1 MENWRF
7 IEANSDY
14 MVSDHGRILSFKG
27 KSKLIISS
35 SITAKGYEYVAIRQK
50 GIYVGYS
57 VHRLVATAFI
67 PNPKRLPQVNHLDG
81 NKLNNHVAN
90 LEWCD
95 AYDNVMHAIRT
106 GLRPSS
112 PALSPVP
119 CATTDEAGNIL
130 QAYPSMNALVKG
142 EQMNP
147 KQRNWLVL
155 HLLHP
160 ERLKQSAMKK
170 KPRAE
175 RSGSEECF
183 LIAPEIPVLTVKA
196 DSIGEFEAGNLL
208 GTGRSSNSV
217 GESEA
222 GNLLGTGRSSNSVGK
237 SEAGNLL
244 GTGRSSNSVGESE
257 AGNLLG
263 TGRSSNSV
271 GESEAGN
278 LLGTG
283 RSSNS
288 IGKSEAGNV
297 CVQSV
302 SSPCFIAS
310 SSYFSLCSCTPF
322 NDATLLP
329 PPVSRRIR
337 HFWFQHL
344 YIAQRKRTKKG
355 VSAMKD
361 TIIIHCSATRA
372 GQDIT
377 AADIDCWHRARG
389 FWSIGYHYVIR
400 LDGTIE
406 PGRDV
411 TLDGAHCMG
420 WNQRS
425 IGICYV
431 GGLDKEGRPAD
442 TRTDAQRTA
451 LIRLVKSLQLAF
463 PNVKQVIGHR
473 DTSPDLNGDGIIS
486 PNEYMKACPCFD
498 VKKEF

>member
-1 MENWRF
+1 
-7 IEANSDY
+7 

-222 GNLLGTGRSSNSVGK
+222 GNLLGTGRSSNS
-237 SEAGNLL
+237 
-244 GTGRSSNSVGESE
+244 
-257 AGNLLG
+257 
-263 TGRSSNSV
+263 
-271 GESEAGN
+271 
-278 LLGTG
+278 
-283 RSSNS
+283 

-302 SSPCFIAS
+302 SSPLVS
-310 SSYFSLCSCTPF
+310 SPLPLISLFVPTHHSVTQHYYRRLSPEESAIFGF
-322 NDATLLP
+322 NTYILP
-329 PPVSRRIR
+329 RERG
-337 HFWFQHL
+337 
-344 YIAQRKRTKKG
+344 QRKE
-355 VSAMKD
+355 
-361 TIIIHCSATRA
+361 
-372 GQDIT
+372 
-377 AADIDCWHRARG
+377 
-389 FWSIGYHYVIR
+389 F
-400 LDGTIE
+400 
-406 PGRDV
+406 
-411 TLDGAHCMG
+411 
-420 WNQRS
+420 
-425 IGICYV
+425 
-431 GGLDKEGRPAD
+431 
-442 TRTDAQRTA
+442 
-451 LIRLVKSLQLAF
+451 LQ
-463 PNVKQVIGHR
+463 
-473 DTSPDLNGDGIIS
+473 
-486 PNEYMKACPCFD
+486 
-498 VKKEF
+498 

>member
-1 MENWRF
+1 MENWIF

-208 GTGRSSNSV
+208 GTGKSSNSI
-217 GESEA
+217 
-222 GNLLGTGRSSNSVGK
+222 GK

-257 AGNLLG
+257 AGN
-263 TGRSSNSV
+263 
-271 GESEAGN
+271 
-278 LLGTG
+278 
-283 RSSNS
+283 
-288 IGKSEAGNV
+288 V

-302 SSPCFIAS
+302 SSPLVS
-310 SSYFSLCSCTPF
+310 SPLPLISLFVPVHHSVTQHYYRRLSPEESAIFGF
-322 NDATLLP
+322 NTYILP
-329 PPVSRRIR
+329 RERE
-337 HFWFQHL
+337 
-344 YIAQRKRTKKG
+344 QRKE
-355 VSAMKD
+355 
-361 TIIIHCSATRA
+361 
-372 GQDIT
+372 
-377 AADIDCWHRARG
+377 
-389 FWSIGYHYVIR
+389 F
-400 LDGTIE
+400 
-406 PGRDV
+406 
-411 TLDGAHCMG
+411 
-420 WNQRS
+420 
-425 IGICYV
+425 
-431 GGLDKEGRPAD
+431 
-442 TRTDAQRTA
+442 
-451 LIRLVKSLQLAF
+451 LQ
-463 PNVKQVIGHR
+463 
-473 DTSPDLNGDGIIS
+473 
-486 PNEYMKACPCFD
+486 
-498 VKKEF
+498 

>member
-1 MENWRF
+1 
-7 IEANSDY
+7 

-183 LIAPEIPVLTVKA
+183 LIAPEIPVLPGKA

-208 GTGRSSNSV
+208 GTGKSSNSI
-217 GESEA
+217 
-222 GNLLGTGRSSNSVGK
+222 GK

-257 AGNLLG
+257 AGN
-263 TGRSSNSV
+263 
-271 GESEAGN
+271 
-278 LLGTG
+278 
-283 RSSNS
+283 
-288 IGKSEAGNV
+288 V

-302 SSPCFIAS
+302 SSPLVS
-310 SSYFSLCSCTPF
+310 SPLPLISLFVPVHHSVTQHYYRRLSPEESAIFGF
-322 NDATLLP
+322 NTYILP
-329 PPVSRRIR
+329 RERE
-337 HFWFQHL
+337 
-344 YIAQRKRTKKG
+344 QRKE
-355 VSAMKD
+355 
-361 TIIIHCSATRA
+361 
-372 GQDIT
+372 
-377 AADIDCWHRARG
+377 
-389 FWSIGYHYVIR
+389 F
-400 LDGTIE
+400 
-406 PGRDV
+406 
-411 TLDGAHCMG
+411 
-420 WNQRS
+420 
-425 IGICYV
+425 
-431 GGLDKEGRPAD
+431 
-442 TRTDAQRTA
+442 
-451 LIRLVKSLQLAF
+451 LQ
-463 PNVKQVIGHR
+463 
-473 DTSPDLNGDGIIS
+473 
-486 PNEYMKACPCFD
+486 
-498 VKKEF
+498 

>member
-1 MENWRF
+1 
-7 IEANSDY
+7 

-170 KPRAE
+170 KSRAE

-196 DSIGEFEAGNLL
+196 DSIGEFEAGN
-208 GTGRSSNSV
+208 
-217 GESEA
+217 
-222 GNLLGTGRSSNSVGK
+222 
-237 SEAGNLL
+237 
-244 GTGRSSNSVGESE
+244 
-257 AGNLLG
+257 
-263 TGRSSNSV
+263 
-271 GESEAGN
+271 
-278 LLGTG
+278 
-283 RSSNS
+283 
-288 IGKSEAGNV
+288 V

-302 SSPCFIAS
+302 SSPLVS
-310 SSYFSLCSCTPF
+310 SPLPLISLFVPVHHSVTQHYYRRLSPEESAIFGF
-322 NDATLLP
+322 NTYILP
-329 PPVSRRIR
+329 RERG
-337 HFWFQHL
+337 
-344 YIAQRKRTKKG
+344 QRKE
-355 VSAMKD
+355 
-361 TIIIHCSATRA
+361 
-372 GQDIT
+372 
-377 AADIDCWHRARG
+377 
-389 FWSIGYHYVIR
+389 F
-400 LDGTIE
+400 
-406 PGRDV
+406 
-411 TLDGAHCMG
+411 
-420 WNQRS
+420 
-425 IGICYV
+425 
-431 GGLDKEGRPAD
+431 
-442 TRTDAQRTA
+442 
-451 LIRLVKSLQLAF
+451 LQ
-463 PNVKQVIGHR
+463 
-473 DTSPDLNGDGIIS
+473 
-486 PNEYMKACPCFD
+486 
-498 VKKEF
+498 

>member
-67 PNPKRLPQVNHLDG
+67 HNPKRLPQVNHLDG

-208 GTGRSSNSV
+208 GTGKSSNSI
-217 GESEA
+217 
-222 GNLLGTGRSSNSVGK
+222 GK

-257 AGNLLG
+257 AGN
-263 TGRSSNSV
+263 
-271 GESEAGN
+271 
-278 LLGTG
+278 
-283 RSSNS
+283 
-288 IGKSEAGNV
+288 V

-302 SSPCFIAS
+302 SSPLVS
-310 SSYFSLCSCTPF
+310 SPLPLISLFVPAHHSMTQHYYRRLSPEESAIFGF
-322 NDATLLP
+322 NTYILP
-329 PPVSRRIR
+329 RERE
-337 HFWFQHL
+337 
-344 YIAQRKRTKKG
+344 QRKE
-355 VSAMKD
+355 
-361 TIIIHCSATRA
+361 
-372 GQDIT
+372 
-377 AADIDCWHRARG
+377 
-389 FWSIGYHYVIR
+389 F
-400 LDGTIE
+400 
-406 PGRDV
+406 
-411 TLDGAHCMG
+411 
-420 WNQRS
+420 
-425 IGICYV
+425 
-431 GGLDKEGRPAD
+431 
-442 TRTDAQRTA
+442 
-451 LIRLVKSLQLAF
+451 LQ
-463 PNVKQVIGHR
+463 
-473 DTSPDLNGDGIIS
+473 
-486 PNEYMKACPCFD
+486 
-498 VKKEF
+498 

>member
-222 GNLLGTGRSSNSVGK
+222 S
-237 SEAGNLL
+237 NLL

-257 AGNLLG
+257 AGN
-263 TGRSSNSV
+263 
-271 GESEAGN
+271 
-278 LLGTG
+278 
-283 RSSNS
+283 
-288 IGKSEAGNV
+288 V

-302 SSPCFIAS
+302 SSPLVS
-310 SSYFSLCSCTPF
+310 SPLPLISLFVPVHHSVTQHYYRRLSPEESAIFGF
-322 NDATLLP
+322 NTYILP
-329 PPVSRRIR
+329 RERE
-337 HFWFQHL
+337 
-344 YIAQRKRTKKG
+344 QRKE
-355 VSAMKD
+355 
-361 TIIIHCSATRA
+361 
-372 GQDIT
+372 
-377 AADIDCWHRARG
+377 
-389 FWSIGYHYVIR
+389 F
-400 LDGTIE
+400 
-406 PGRDV
+406 
-411 TLDGAHCMG
+411 
-420 WNQRS
+420 
-425 IGICYV
+425 
-431 GGLDKEGRPAD
+431 
-442 TRTDAQRTA
+442 
-451 LIRLVKSLQLAF
+451 LQ
-463 PNVKQVIGHR
+463 
-473 DTSPDLNGDGIIS
+473 
-486 PNEYMKACPCFD
+486 
-498 VKKEF
+498 

>member
-208 GTGRSSNSV
+208 GTGKSSNSI
-217 GESEA
+217 
-222 GNLLGTGRSSNSVGK
+222 GK
-237 SEAGNLL
+237 SEAGNLF

-257 AGNLLG
+257 AGN
-263 TGRSSNSV
+263 
-271 GESEAGN
+271 
-278 LLGTG
+278 
-283 RSSNS
+283 
-288 IGKSEAGNV
+288 V

-302 SSPCFIAS
+302 SSPLVS
-310 SSYFSLCSCTPF
+310 SPLPLISLFVPAHHSMTQHYYRRLSPEESAIFGF
-322 NDATLLP
+322 NTYILP
-329 PPVSRRIR
+329 RERE
-337 HFWFQHL
+337 
-344 YIAQRKRTKKG
+344 QRKE
-355 VSAMKD
+355 
-361 TIIIHCSATRA
+361 
-372 GQDIT
+372 
-377 AADIDCWHRARG
+377 
-389 FWSIGYHYVIR
+389 F
-400 LDGTIE
+400 
-406 PGRDV
+406 
-411 TLDGAHCMG
+411 
-420 WNQRS
+420 
-425 IGICYV
+425 
-431 GGLDKEGRPAD
+431 
-442 TRTDAQRTA
+442 
-451 LIRLVKSLQLAF
+451 LQ
-463 PNVKQVIGHR
+463 
-473 DTSPDLNGDGIIS
+473 
-486 PNEYMKACPCFD
+486 
-498 VKKEF
+498 

>member
-90 LEWCD
+90 LEWYD

-208 GTGRSSNSV
+208 GTGKSSNSI
-217 GESEA
+217 
-222 GNLLGTGRSSNSVGK
+222 GK

-257 AGNLLG
+257 AGN
-263 TGRSSNSV
+263 
-271 GESEAGN
+271 
-278 LLGTG
+278 
-283 RSSNS
+283 
-288 IGKSEAGNV
+288 V

-302 SSPCFIAS
+302 SSPLVS
-310 SSYFSLCSCTPF
+310 SPLPLISLFVPVHHSVTQHYYRRLSPEESAIFGF
-322 NDATLLP
+322 NTYILP
-329 PPVSRRIR
+329 RERG
-337 HFWFQHL
+337 
-344 YIAQRKRTKKG
+344 QRKE
-355 VSAMKD
+355 
-361 TIIIHCSATRA
+361 
-372 GQDIT
+372 
-377 AADIDCWHRARG
+377 
-389 FWSIGYHYVIR
+389 F
-400 LDGTIE
+400 
-406 PGRDV
+406 
-411 TLDGAHCMG
+411 
-420 WNQRS
+420 
-425 IGICYV
+425 
-431 GGLDKEGRPAD
+431 
-442 TRTDAQRTA
+442 
-451 LIRLVKSLQLAF
+451 LQ
-463 PNVKQVIGHR
+463 
-473 DTSPDLNGDGIIS
+473 
-486 PNEYMKACPCFD
+486 
-498 VKKEF
+498 

>member
-7 IEANSDY
+7 IGANSDY

-57 VHRLVATAFI
+57 VPRLVANAFI
-67 PNPKRLPQVNHLDG
+67 RNPRRLPQVNHLDG

-208 GTGRSSNSV
+208 GTGKSSNSI
-217 GESEA
+217 
-222 GNLLGTGRSSNSVGK
+222 GK

-257 AGNLLG
+257 AGN
-263 TGRSSNSV
+263 
-271 GESEAGN
+271 
-278 LLGTG
+278 
-283 RSSNS
+283 
-288 IGKSEAGNV
+288 V

-302 SSPCFIAS
+302 SSPLVS
-310 SSYFSLCSCTPF
+310 SPLPLISLFVPVHHSVTQHYYRRLSPEESAIFGF
-322 NDATLLP
+322 NTYILP
-329 PPVSRRIR
+329 RERE
-337 HFWFQHL
+337 
-344 YIAQRKRTKKG
+344 QRKE
-355 VSAMKD
+355 
-361 TIIIHCSATRA
+361 
-372 GQDIT
+372 
-377 AADIDCWHRARG
+377 
-389 FWSIGYHYVIR
+389 F
-400 LDGTIE
+400 
-406 PGRDV
+406 
-411 TLDGAHCMG
+411 
-420 WNQRS
+420 
-425 IGICYV
+425 
-431 GGLDKEGRPAD
+431 
-442 TRTDAQRTA
+442 
-451 LIRLVKSLQLAF
+451 LQ
-463 PNVKQVIGHR
+463 
-473 DTSPDLNGDGIIS
+473 
-486 PNEYMKACPCFD
+486 
-498 VKKEF
+498 

>member
-57 VHRLVATAFI
+57 VHRLV
-67 PNPKRLPQVNHLDG
+67 VNHLDG

-208 GTGRSSNSV
+208 GTGKSSNSI
-217 GESEA
+217 
-222 GNLLGTGRSSNSVGK
+222 GK

-257 AGNLLG
+257 AGN
-263 TGRSSNSV
+263 
-271 GESEAGN
+271 
-278 LLGTG
+278 
-283 RSSNS
+283 
-288 IGKSEAGNV
+288 V

-302 SSPCFIAS
+302 SSPLVS
-310 SSYFSLCSCTPF
+310 SPLPLISLFVPVHHSVTQHYYRRLSPEESAIFGF
-322 NDATLLP
+322 NTYILP
-329 PPVSRRIR
+329 RERG
-337 HFWFQHL
+337 
-344 YIAQRKRTKKG
+344 QRKE
-355 VSAMKD
+355 
-361 TIIIHCSATRA
+361 
-372 GQDIT
+372 
-377 AADIDCWHRARG
+377 
-389 FWSIGYHYVIR
+389 F
-400 LDGTIE
+400 
-406 PGRDV
+406 
-411 TLDGAHCMG
+411 
-420 WNQRS
+420 
-425 IGICYV
+425 
-431 GGLDKEGRPAD
+431 
-442 TRTDAQRTA
+442 
-451 LIRLVKSLQLAF
+451 LQ
-463 PNVKQVIGHR
+463 
-473 DTSPDLNGDGIIS
+473 
-486 PNEYMKACPCFD
+486 
-498 VKKEF
+498 

>member
-208 GTGRSSNSV
+208 GTG
-217 GESEA
+217 
-222 GNLLGTGRSSNSVGK
+222 K
-237 SEAGNLL
+237 
-244 GTGRSSNSVGESE
+244 SSNSVGESE

-278 LLGTG
+278 
-283 RSSNS
+283 
-288 IGKSEAGNV
+288 V

-302 SSPCFIAS
+302 SSPLVS
-310 SSYFSLCSCTPF
+310 SPLPLISLFVPAHHSVTQHYYRRLSPEESAIFGF
-322 NDATLLP
+322 NTYILP
-329 PPVSRRIR
+329 RERG
-337 HFWFQHL
+337 
-344 YIAQRKRTKKG
+344 QRKE
-355 VSAMKD
+355 
-361 TIIIHCSATRA
+361 
-372 GQDIT
+372 
-377 AADIDCWHRARG
+377 
-389 FWSIGYHYVIR
+389 F
-400 LDGTIE
+400 
-406 PGRDV
+406 
-411 TLDGAHCMG
+411 
-420 WNQRS
+420 
-425 IGICYV
+425 
-431 GGLDKEGRPAD
+431 
-442 TRTDAQRTA
+442 
-451 LIRLVKSLQLAF
+451 LQ
-463 PNVKQVIGHR
+463 
-473 DTSPDLNGDGIIS
+473 
-486 PNEYMKACPCFD
+486 
-498 VKKEF
+498 

>member
-50 GIYVGYS
+50 GIYVGHS

-160 ERLKQSAMKK
+160 ERLNQSSMKK
-170 KPRAE
+170 KPIAE

-196 DSIGEFEAGNLL
+196 DSIG
-208 GTGRSSNSV
+208 
-217 GESEA
+217 
-222 GNLLGTGRSSNSVGK
+222 K
-237 SEAGNLL
+237 SEAGNLF

-278 LLGTG
+278 
-283 RSSNS
+283 
-288 IGKSEAGNV
+288 V

-302 SSPCFIAS
+302 SSPLVS
-310 SSYFSLCSCTPF
+310 SPLPLISLFVPVHHSVTQHYYRRLSPEESAIFGF
-322 NDATLLP
+322 NTYILP
-329 PPVSRRIR
+329 RERE
-337 HFWFQHL
+337 
-344 YIAQRKRTKKG
+344 QRKE
-355 VSAMKD
+355 
-361 TIIIHCSATRA
+361 
-372 GQDIT
+372 
-377 AADIDCWHRARG
+377 
-389 FWSIGYHYVIR
+389 F
-400 LDGTIE
+400 
-406 PGRDV
+406 
-411 TLDGAHCMG
+411 
-420 WNQRS
+420 
-425 IGICYV
+425 
-431 GGLDKEGRPAD
+431 
-442 TRTDAQRTA
+442 
-451 LIRLVKSLQLAF
+451 LQ
-463 PNVKQVIGHR
+463 
-473 DTSPDLNGDGIIS
+473 
-486 PNEYMKACPCFD
+486 
-498 VKKEF
+498 

>member
-35 SITAKGYEYVAIRQK
+35 ITAKGYEYVAIRQK

-57 VHRLVATAFI
+57 IHRLVATAFI

-208 GTGRSSNSV
+208 GTGRSSNSI
-217 GESEA
+217 GEFEA
-222 GNLLGTGRSSNSVGK
+222 GNLLGTGRSSNSIGK
-237 SEAGNLL
+237 SEADNLL
-244 GTGRSSNSVGESE
+244 GTGRSSNSIGESE

-302 SSPCFIAS
+302 SSPLVS
-310 SSYFSLCSCTPF
+310 SPLPLISLFVPAHHSVTQHYYRRLSPEESAIFGF
-322 NDATLLP
+322 NTYILP
-329 PPVSRRIR
+329 RERG
-337 HFWFQHL
+337 
-344 YIAQRKRTKKG
+344 QRKE
-355 VSAMKD
+355 
-361 TIIIHCSATRA
+361 
-372 GQDIT
+372 
-377 AADIDCWHRARG
+377 
-389 FWSIGYHYVIR
+389 F
-400 LDGTIE
+400 
-406 PGRDV
+406 
-411 TLDGAHCMG
+411 
-420 WNQRS
+420 
-425 IGICYV
+425 
-431 GGLDKEGRPAD
+431 
-442 TRTDAQRTA
+442 
-451 LIRLVKSLQLAF
+451 LQ
-463 PNVKQVIGHR
+463 
-473 DTSPDLNGDGIIS
+473 
-486 PNEYMKACPCFD
+486 
-498 VKKEF
+498 

>member
-208 GTGRSSNSV
+208 GTGRSSNS
-217 GESEA
+217 
-222 GNLLGTGRSSNSVGK
+222 
-237 SEAGNLL
+237 
-244 GTGRSSNSVGESE
+244 
-257 AGNLLG
+257 
-263 TGRSSNSV
+263 
-271 GESEAGN
+271 
-278 LLGTG
+278 
-283 RSSNS
+283 

-302 SSPCFIAS
+302 SSPLVS
-310 SSYFSLCSCTPF
+310 SPLPLISLFVPADHSMTQHYYRRLSPEESAIFGF
-322 NDATLLP
+322 NTYILP
-329 PPVSRRIR
+329 RERE
-337 HFWFQHL
+337 
-344 YIAQRKRTKKG
+344 QRKE
-355 VSAMKD
+355 
-361 TIIIHCSATRA
+361 
-372 GQDIT
+372 
-377 AADIDCWHRARG
+377 
-389 FWSIGYHYVIR
+389 F
-400 LDGTIE
+400 
-406 PGRDV
+406 
-411 TLDGAHCMG
+411 
-420 WNQRS
+420 
-425 IGICYV
+425 
-431 GGLDKEGRPAD
+431 
-442 TRTDAQRTA
+442 
-451 LIRLVKSLQLAF
+451 LQ
-463 PNVKQVIGHR
+463 
-473 DTSPDLNGDGIIS
+473 
-486 PNEYMKACPCFD
+486 
-498 VKKEF
+498 

>member
-1 MENWRF
+1 MKNWRF
-7 IEANSDY
+7 IGANSDY

-208 GTGRSSNSV
+208 GTGKSSNSI
-217 GESEA
+217 
-222 GNLLGTGRSSNSVGK
+222 GK

-257 AGNLLG
+257 AGN
-263 TGRSSNSV
+263 
-271 GESEAGN
+271 
-278 LLGTG
+278 
-283 RSSNS
+283 
-288 IGKSEAGNV
+288 V

-302 SSPCFIAS
+302 SSPLVS
-310 SSYFSLCSCTPF
+310 SPLPLISLFVPVHHSVTQHYYRRLSPEESAIFGF
-322 NDATLLP
+322 NTYILP
-329 PPVSRRIR
+329 RERE
-337 HFWFQHL
+337 
-344 YIAQRKRTKKG
+344 QRKE
-355 VSAMKD
+355 
-361 TIIIHCSATRA
+361 
-372 GQDIT
+372 
-377 AADIDCWHRARG
+377 
-389 FWSIGYHYVIR
+389 F
-400 LDGTIE
+400 
-406 PGRDV
+406 
-411 TLDGAHCMG
+411 
-420 WNQRS
+420 
-425 IGICYV
+425 
-431 GGLDKEGRPAD
+431 
-442 TRTDAQRTA
+442 
-451 LIRLVKSLQLAF
+451 LQ
-463 PNVKQVIGHR
+463 
-473 DTSPDLNGDGIIS
+473 
-486 PNEYMKACPCFD
+486 
-498 VKKEF
+498 

>member
-183 LIAPEIPVLTVKA
+183 LIAPAIPVLTVKA

-208 GTGRSSNSV
+208 GTGKSSNSI
-217 GESEA
+217 
-222 GNLLGTGRSSNSVGK
+222 GK
-237 SEAGNLL
+237 
-244 GTGRSSNSVGESE
+244 SE

-302 SSPCFIAS
+302 SSPLVS
-310 SSYFSLCSCTPF
+310 SPLPLISLFVPVHHSVTQHYYRRLSPEESAIFGF
-322 NDATLLP
+322 NTYILP
-329 PPVSRRIR
+329 RERG
-337 HFWFQHL
+337 
-344 YIAQRKRTKKG
+344 QRKE
-355 VSAMKD
+355 
-361 TIIIHCSATRA
+361 
-372 GQDIT
+372 
-377 AADIDCWHRARG
+377 
-389 FWSIGYHYVIR
+389 F
-400 LDGTIE
+400 
-406 PGRDV
+406 
-411 TLDGAHCMG
+411 
-420 WNQRS
+420 
-425 IGICYV
+425 
-431 GGLDKEGRPAD
+431 
-442 TRTDAQRTA
+442 
-451 LIRLVKSLQLAF
+451 LQ
-463 PNVKQVIGHR
+463 
-473 DTSPDLNGDGIIS
+473 
-486 PNEYMKACPCFD
+486 
-498 VKKEF
+498 

>member
-7 IEANSDY
+7 IGANSDY

-208 GTGRSSNSV
+208 GTGKSSNSI
-217 GESEA
+217 
-222 GNLLGTGRSSNSVGK
+222 GK

-244 GTGRSSNSVGESE
+244 GTGRSSNSVG
-257 AGNLLG
+257 G
-263 TGRSSNSV
+263 
-271 GESEAGN
+271 
-278 LLGTG
+278 
-283 RSSNS
+283 
-288 IGKSEAGNV
+288 SEAGNV

-302 SSPCFIAS
+302 SSPLVS
-310 SSYFSLCSCTPF
+310 SPLPLISLFVPVHHSVTQHYYRRLSPEESAIFGF
-322 NDATLLP
+322 NTYILP
-329 PPVSRRIR
+329 RERE
-337 HFWFQHL
+337 
-344 YIAQRKRTKKG
+344 QRKE
-355 VSAMKD
+355 
-361 TIIIHCSATRA
+361 
-372 GQDIT
+372 
-377 AADIDCWHRARG
+377 
-389 FWSIGYHYVIR
+389 F
-400 LDGTIE
+400 
-406 PGRDV
+406 
-411 TLDGAHCMG
+411 
-420 WNQRS
+420 
-425 IGICYV
+425 
-431 GGLDKEGRPAD
+431 
-442 TRTDAQRTA
+442 
-451 LIRLVKSLQLAF
+451 LQ
-463 PNVKQVIGHR
+463 
-473 DTSPDLNGDGIIS
+473 
-486 PNEYMKACPCFD
+486 
-498 VKKEF
+498 

>member
-7 IEANSDY
+7 IKENNDY
-14 MVSDHGRILSFKG
+14 MVSDHGRIMSLK
-27 KSKLIISS
+27 KPQKKILSS
-35 SITAKGYEYVAIRQK
+35 SLLHNGYEAIYIYQK
-50 GIYVGYS
+50 GIHAARY
-57 VHRLVATAFI
+57 VHRLVAETFI
-67 PNPKRLPQVNHLDG
+67 PNPKKLPQVNHLDG

-222 GNLLGTGRSSNSVGK
+222 GNLLGTGRSSNSVG
-237 SEAGNLL
+237 
-244 GTGRSSNSVGESE
+244 
-257 AGNLLG
+257 
-263 TGRSSNSV
+263 
-271 GESEAGN
+271 ESEAGN

-302 SSPCFIAS
+302 SSPLVS
-310 SSYFSLCSCTPF
+310 SPLPLISLFVPAHHSMTQHYYRRLSPEESAIFGF
-322 NDATLLP
+322 NTYILP
-329 PPVSRRIR
+329 RERE
-337 HFWFQHL
+337 
-344 YIAQRKRTKKG
+344 QRKE
-355 VSAMKD
+355 
-361 TIIIHCSATRA
+361 
-372 GQDIT
+372 
-377 AADIDCWHRARG
+377 
-389 FWSIGYHYVIR
+389 F
-400 LDGTIE
+400 
-406 PGRDV
+406 
-411 TLDGAHCMG
+411 
-420 WNQRS
+420 
-425 IGICYV
+425 
-431 GGLDKEGRPAD
+431 
-442 TRTDAQRTA
+442 
-451 LIRLVKSLQLAF
+451 LQ
-463 PNVKQVIGHR
+463 
-473 DTSPDLNGDGIIS
+473 
-486 PNEYMKACPCFD
+486 
-498 VKKEF
+498 

>member
-208 GTGRSSNSV
+208 GTGKSSNSI
-217 GESEA
+217 
-222 GNLLGTGRSSNSVGK
+222 GK

-244 GTGRSSNSVGESE
+244 GTGRSSNSVRE
-257 AGNLLG
+257 
-263 TGRSSNSV
+263 
-271 GESEAGN
+271 
-278 LLGTG
+278 
-283 RSSNS
+283 
-288 IGKSEAGNV
+288 SEAGNV

-302 SSPCFIAS
+302 SSPLVS
-310 SSYFSLCSCTPF
+310 SPLPLISLFVPVHHSVTQHYYRRLSPEESAIFGF
-322 NDATLLP
+322 NTYILP
-329 PPVSRRIR
+329 RERE
-337 HFWFQHL
+337 
-344 YIAQRKRTKKG
+344 QRKE
-355 VSAMKD
+355 
-361 TIIIHCSATRA
+361 
-372 GQDIT
+372 
-377 AADIDCWHRARG
+377 
-389 FWSIGYHYVIR
+389 F
-400 LDGTIE
+400 
-406 PGRDV
+406 
-411 TLDGAHCMG
+411 
-420 WNQRS
+420 
-425 IGICYV
+425 
-431 GGLDKEGRPAD
+431 
-442 TRTDAQRTA
+442 
-451 LIRLVKSLQLAF
+451 LQ
-463 PNVKQVIGHR
+463 
-473 DTSPDLNGDGIIS
+473 
-486 PNEYMKACPCFD
+486 
-498 VKKEF
+498 

>member
-1 MENWRF
+1 
-7 IEANSDY
+7 

-208 GTGRSSNSV
+208 GTGKSSNSI
-217 GESEA
+217 
-222 GNLLGTGRSSNSVGK
+222 GK

-257 AGNLLG
+257 AGN
-263 TGRSSNSV
+263 
-271 GESEAGN
+271 
-278 LLGTG
+278 
-283 RSSNS
+283 
-288 IGKSEAGNV
+288 V

-302 SSPCFIAS
+302 SSPLVS
-310 SSYFSLCSCTPF
+310 SPLPLISLFVPVHHSVTQHYYRRLSPEESAIFGF
-322 NDATLLP
+322 NTYILP
-329 PPVSRRIR
+329 RERE
-337 HFWFQHL
+337 
-344 YIAQRKRTKKG
+344 QRKE
-355 VSAMKD
+355 
-361 TIIIHCSATRA
+361 
-372 GQDIT
+372 
-377 AADIDCWHRARG
+377 
-389 FWSIGYHYVIR
+389 F
-400 LDGTIE
+400 
-406 PGRDV
+406 
-411 TLDGAHCMG
+411 
-420 WNQRS
+420 
-425 IGICYV
+425 
-431 GGLDKEGRPAD
+431 
-442 TRTDAQRTA
+442 
-451 LIRLVKSLQLAF
+451 LQ
-463 PNVKQVIGHR
+463 
-473 DTSPDLNGDGIIS
+473 
-486 PNEYMKACPCFD
+486 
-498 VKKEF
+498 

>member
-196 DSIGEFEAGNLL
+196 DSIGE
-208 GTGRSSNSV
+208 
-217 GESEA
+217 
-222 GNLLGTGRSSNSVGK
+222 
-237 SEAGNLL
+237 
-244 GTGRSSNSVGESE
+244 
-257 AGNLLG
+257 
-263 TGRSSNSV
+263 
-271 GESEAGN
+271 
-278 LLGTG
+278 
-283 RSSNS
+283 
-288 IGKSEAGNV
+288 SEAGNV

-302 SSPCFIAS
+302 SSPLVS
-310 SSYFSLCSCTPF
+310 SPLPLISLFVPAHHSVTQHYYRRLSPEESAIFGF
-322 NDATLLP
+322 NTYILP
-329 PPVSRRIR
+329 RERG
-337 HFWFQHL
+337 
-344 YIAQRKRTKKG
+344 QRKE
-355 VSAMKD
+355 
-361 TIIIHCSATRA
+361 
-372 GQDIT
+372 
-377 AADIDCWHRARG
+377 
-389 FWSIGYHYVIR
+389 F
-400 LDGTIE
+400 
-406 PGRDV
+406 
-411 TLDGAHCMG
+411 
-420 WNQRS
+420 
-425 IGICYV
+425 
-431 GGLDKEGRPAD
+431 
-442 TRTDAQRTA
+442 
-451 LIRLVKSLQLAF
+451 LQ
-463 PNVKQVIGHR
+463 
-473 DTSPDLNGDGIIS
+473 
-486 PNEYMKACPCFD
+486 
-498 VKKEF
+498 

>member
-196 DSIGEFEAGNLL
+196 DSIGE
-208 GTGRSSNSV
+208 
-217 GESEA
+217 SEA
-222 GNLLGTGRSSNSVGK
+222 GNLLGTGRSSNSI
-237 SEAGNLL
+237 
-244 GTGRSSNSVGESE
+244 
-257 AGNLLG
+257 
-263 TGRSSNSV
+263 

-288 IGKSEAGNV
+288 IGESEAGNV

-302 SSPCFIAS
+302 SSPLVS
-310 SSYFSLCSCTPF
+310 SPLPLISLFVPVHHSVTQHYYRRLSPEESAIFGF
-322 NDATLLP
+322 NTYILP
-329 PPVSRRIR
+329 RERE
-337 HFWFQHL
+337 
-344 YIAQRKRTKKG
+344 QRKE
-355 VSAMKD
+355 
-361 TIIIHCSATRA
+361 
-372 GQDIT
+372 
-377 AADIDCWHRARG
+377 
-389 FWSIGYHYVIR
+389 F
-400 LDGTIE
+400 
-406 PGRDV
+406 
-411 TLDGAHCMG
+411 
-420 WNQRS
+420 
-425 IGICYV
+425 
-431 GGLDKEGRPAD
+431 
-442 TRTDAQRTA
+442 
-451 LIRLVKSLQLAF
+451 LQ
-463 PNVKQVIGHR
+463 
-473 DTSPDLNGDGIIS
+473 
-486 PNEYMKACPCFD
+486 
-498 VKKEF
+498 